1 MNVPFVDFHEQYH
14 AVKDKIDAG
23 LKKVF
28 EDGSFILGPQEKAFE
43 EDFARYC
50 DARYAVG
57 VNSGTDALYLAL
69 TALNVGPGD
78 EVILPS
84 FTFIATAL
92 CVSYTGAQPVF
103 VDIED
108 HTCNIDPERFK
119 SAITKKTRAVIPVHI
134 YGQPADMNEITAI
147 AQKHN
152 IAVVED
158 ACQAH
163 GAAYQGKKAGS
174 LGDVACFSFYPT
186 KSLGAFGDGGMVV
199 TSQKI
204 VYEKVLM
211 LRDYGRTGR
220 YDHKIKGHN
229 SRLDTVQAVVLAAKL
244 PLLDQWNKMRNDVA
258 AHYGKLLKGAEG
270 IVTPV
275 LKKDRTHVY
284 QTYAVRLPASLA
296 GGRQAGI
303 PNRDKIC
310 DAMKTKGIGVL
321 IHYPIP
327 LHLQEAYADL
337 GYKRGDFPV
346 SEKIAK
352 EILSL
357 PMFPHMRKDQV
368 EYVCENLKGLVI
380 SHQSSAVS

>member
-1 MNVPFVDFHEQYH
+1 MNVPFVDFREQYH
-14 AVKDKIDAG
+14 SIKDKIDAG

-43 EDFARYC
+43 ADFARYC
-50 DARYAVG
+50 DAQYAVG

-69 TALNVGPGD
+69 QAINVGPGD
-78 EVILPS
+78 EVILPG

-92 CVSYTGAQPVF
+92 CVSYTGAKPVF
-103 VDIED
+103 VDVAEQ
-108 HTCNIDPERFK
+108 TYNIDPARFQA
-119 SAITKKTRAVIPVHI
+119 AITKKTKAVIPVHI
-134 YGQPADMNEITAI
+134 YGQPADMNEINAI
-147 AQKHN
+147 AKKHN
-152 IAVVED
+152 ITVIED

-163 GAAYQGKKAGS
+163 GAMYNGKKVGS
-174 LGDVACFSFYPT
+174 LGDIACFSFYPT

-199 TSQKI
+199 TSNKN

-229 SRLDTVQAVVLAAKL
+229 SRLDTVQAVVLSAKL
-244 PLLDQWNKMRNDVA
+244 PFLDQWNKMRNDVA
-258 AHYGKLLKGAEG
+258 AHYGKLLKDTEG
-270 IVTPV
+270 VVTPI

-284 QTYAVRLPASLA
+284 QTYAVRLPV
-296 GGRQAGI
+296 RQAGI
-303 PNRDKIC
+303 PHRDKIC

-337 GYKRGDFPV
+337 GYEKGDFPV
-346 SEKIAK
+346 SEKIAE

-357 PMFPHMRKDQV
+357 PMFPHMKKDQV
-368 EYVCENLKGLVI
+368 EYVCDTLKELVEKKDLFYE
-380 SHQSSAVS
+380 

>member
-14 AVKDKIDAG
+14 AIKDTIDTG

-50 DARYAVG
+50 DSQYAVG

-69 TALNVGPGD
+69 LALEIGPGD
-78 EVILPS
+78 EVIVPT

-92 CVSYTGAQPVF
+92 CVSYTGAKPVF
-103 VDIED
+103 VDIEEQ
-108 HTCNIDPERFK
+108 TYNIDPVRFEAAVTEK
-119 SAITKKTRAVIPVHI
+119 TKAVIPVHI
-134 YGQPADMNEITAI
+134 YGQPADMNEISAV
-147 AQKHN
+147 AKKYN

-163 GAAYQGKKAGS
+163 GATYNGKKAGA
-174 LGDVACFSFYPT
+174 LGTVSCFSFYPT

-199 TSQKI
+199 TGDKSL
-204 VYEKVLM
+204 YEKTLM

-229 SRLDTVQAVVLAAKL
+229 SRLDTVQAVVLSAKL
-244 PLLDQWNKMRNDVA
+244 PLLDQWNRMRNDVA
-258 AHYGKLLKGAEG
+258 AHYGRLLKSTSGV
-270 IVTPV
+270 VTPI

-284 QTYAVRLPASLA
+284 QTYAVR
-296 GGRQAGI
+296 I
-303 PNRDKIC
+303 PDRDKIC
-310 DAMKTKGIGVL
+310 DAMRTKGIGAL
-321 IHYPIP
+321 IHYPVP

-337 GYKRGDFPV
+337 GHKKGDFPV

-357 PMFPHMRKDQV
+357 PMFPHMKKDQV
-368 EYVCENLKGLVI
+368 EYVCKNLKELVV
-380 SHQSSAVS
+380 SQQSSAIS

>member
-1 MNVPFVDFHEQYH
+1 MNVPFVDFREQYH
-14 AVKDKIDAG
+14 AIKDKVDVG

-50 DARYAVG
+50 GTQYAVG
-57 VNSGTDALYLAL
+57 VNSGTDALYLAML
-69 TALNVGPGD
+69 ALDIGPGD
-78 EVILPS
+78 EVIVPT

-92 CVSYTGAQPVF
+92 CVSYTGAKPVF

-108 HTCNIDPERFK
+108 QTCNIDPARFEAAVTRK
-119 SAITKKTRAVIPVHI
+119 TKAVIPVHI
-134 YGQPADMNEITAI
+134 YGQPADMKEINAI
-147 AQKHN
+147 ATKHK

-163 GAAYQGKKAGS
+163 GAMYNGKKTGA
-174 LGDVACFSFYPT
+174 LGDIACFSFYPT

-199 TSQKI
+199 TGNKSL
-204 VYEKVLM
+204 YEKTLM
-211 LRDYGRTGR
+211 LRDYGRAGR

-270 IVTPV
+270 VVTPAIQ
-275 LKKDRTHVY
+275 KDRTHVF
-284 QTYAVRLPASLA
+284 QTYAVRVP
-296 GGRQAGI
+296 G
-303 PNRDKIC
+303 RDKIS
-310 DAMKTKGIGVL
+310 DAMKTKGISVL
-321 IHYPIP
+321 IHYPVP

-337 GYKRGDFPV
+337 GHKMGDFPV
-346 SEKIAK
+346 SERIAK

-357 PMFPHMRKDQV
+357 PMFPHMKKDQV
-368 EYVCENLKGLVI
+368 EYVCTTLKELLGSKEKAI
-380 SHQSSAVS
+380 R

>member
-1 MNVPFVDFHEQYH
+1 MNVPFIDFREQYH
-14 AVKDKIDAG
+14 AIKDTVDAG

-28 EDGSFILGPQEKAFE
+28 EDSSFILGPQEKAFE
-43 EDFARYC
+43 QDFARYC
-50 DARYAVG
+50 DAQYAVG

-69 TALNVGPGD
+69 QAIDIGPGD

-92 CVSYTGAQPVF
+92 CISYTGAKPVF

-108 HTCNIDPERFK
+108 QTYNIDPARFQA
-119 SAITKKTRAVIPVHI
+119 AITPKTKAVIPVHI
-134 YGQPADMNEITAI
+134 YGQPADMKEINAI
-147 AQKHN
+147 AKKHN
-152 IAVVED
+152 ITVIED

-163 GAAYQGKKAGS
+163 GSTYGGKKAGS
-174 LGDVACFSFYPT
+174 LGDIACFSFYPT

-199 TSQKI
+199 TSQKG

-229 SRLDTVQAVVLAAKL
+229 SRLDTVQAVVLSAKL

-258 AHYGKLLKGAEG
+258 AHYGKLLKGTEG
-270 IVTPV
+270 IVTPF
-275 LKKDRTHVY
+275 LKKDRTHVF
-284 QTYAVRLPASLA
+284 QTYAVRL
-296 GGRQAGI
+296 

-310 DAMKTKGIGVL
+310 DAMKSKGIGVL

-327 LHLQEAYADL
+327 LHRQEAYADL
-337 GYKRGDFPV
+337 GYKNGDFPV
-346 SEKIAK
+346 SERIAK

-357 PMFPHMRKDQV
+357 PMFPHMNKDQV
-368 EYVCENLKGLVI
+368 EYVCVTLKELTGSKEKAI
-380 SHQSSAVS
+380 R

>member
-1 MNVPFVDFHEQYH
+1 MNVPFVDFREQYH
-14 AVKDKIDAG
+14 AIKDKVDVG

-50 DARYAVG
+50 GTQYAVG
-57 VNSGTDALYLAL
+57 VNSGTDALYLAML
-69 TALNVGPGD
+69 ALDIGPGD
-78 EVILPS
+78 EVIVPT

-92 CVSYTGAQPVF
+92 CVSYTGAKPVF

-108 HTCNIDPERFK
+108 QTCNIDPARFEA
-119 SAITKKTRAVIPVHI
+119 AITRKTKAVIPVHI
-134 YGQPADMNEITAI
+134 YGQPADMKEINAI
-147 AQKHN
+147 ATKHK

-163 GAAYQGKKAGS
+163 GATYNGKKTGA
-174 LGDVACFSFYPT
+174 LGDIACFSFYPT

-199 TSQKI
+199 TGNRSL
-204 VYEKVLM
+204 YEKTLM
-211 LRDYGRTGR
+211 LRDYGRAGR

-258 AHYGKLLKGAEG
+258 AHYGNLLKSAEG
-270 IVTPV
+270 VVTPAIQ
-275 LKKDRTHVY
+275 KDRTHVF
-284 QTYAVRLPASLA
+284 QTYAVRLP
-296 GGRQAGI
+296 
-303 PNRDKIC
+303 NRDKIC
-310 DAMKTKGIGVL
+310 EAMKAKGIGVL

-337 GYKRGDFPV
+337 GHKMGDFPV
-346 SEKIAK
+346 SERIAK

-357 PMFPHMRKDQV
+357 PMFPHMKKDQV
-368 EYVCENLKGLVI
+368 EYVCATLKELLGSKEKAI
-380 SHQSSAVS
+380 R